1 MRTQHTVAIIDDE
14 AAQRALLENALQ
26 RAGYATLTGETG
38 EDALRHADTCDLI
51 LLDVRMPVMTG
62 LEALERLSRTHAGLP
77 VILLTAFIDVRDAV
91 NAIKQGAVDYLEK
104 PVDLD
109 ELVVAI
115 DEALGA
121 PGRAIAANELVL
133 PDGVVAES
141 EAMGDVF
148 RQAARVAETEAAVLL
163 LGESGVGKEVV
174 ARFIHDNSARAE
186 GALVVVDC
194 TTLPRDLAESVLF
207 GHEQGAFTGADS
219 RHEGRFTEADGGT
232 VFLDELG
239 ELPPALQPKL
249 LRVLEAGTFRPVG
262 GTRDLHAS
270 VRVIAATNRRLEEEV
285 AAGRFREDLFYRL
298 NVFPIEIPPLRE
310 RSDDILPLAESVLRP
325 HHKRLAPAAQRQL
338 LTYDWPGNVREMR
351 NAMERAA
358 ILATGDLVLP
368 ADLPPAL
375 QQARPA
381 TKRGGGVLVGD
392 MKEIQRQAILEALE
406 KTGGNKSHA
415 AELLGISRRNLIY
428 KLRAYGM

>member
-1 MRTQHTVAIIDDE
+1 MSEPQTVAIIDDE
-14 AAQRALLENALQ
+14 PAQRSLLENALQ
-26 RAGYATLTGETG
+26 RAGYATRTGENG
-38 EDALRHADTCDLI
+38 EQALALANDCDLM

-62 LEALERLSRTHAGLP
+62 LEALARLAKSHAELP
-77 VILLTAFIDVRDAV
+77 VILLTAYIDVRDAV
-91 NAIKQGAVDYLEK
+91 AAIKQGAVDYLEK

-109 ELVVAI
+109 ELVAAI
-115 DEALGA
+115 DDALGVS
-121 PGRAIAANELVL
+121 GRSVAGDGLAL
-133 PDGVVAES
+133 PPGVVAES
-141 EAMGDVF
+141 ECMRGAF
-148 RQAARVAETEAAVLL
+148 RQAARVAETDAAVLL
-163 LGESGVGKEVV
+163 LGESGVGKEVA
-174 ARFIHDNSARAE
+174 ARYIHEHSRHAD
-186 GALVVVDC
+186 GAMVVVDC
-194 TTLPRDLAESVLF
+194 TTLPRELAESVLF

-219 RHEGRFTEADGGT
+219 RHEGRFQEANGGT
-232 VFLDELG
+232 IFLDELG
-239 ELPPALQPKL
+239 ELPLDLQPKL
-249 LRVLEAGTFRPVG
+249 LRVLESGSFRRVG
-262 GTRDLHAS
+262 GTQDLHTK

-298 NVFPIEIPPLRE
+298 NVFPIEIPPLRD
-310 RSDDILPLAESVLRP
+310 RGDDILPLAEALLRP

-358 ILATGDLVLP
+358 ILSTGDLVLP

-375 QQARPA
+375 QEVKPQAR
-381 TKRGGGVLVGD
+381 RGGGVLVGD
-392 MKEIQRQAILEALE
+392 MKAIQRQAIMEALE